1 MLLLAFALGNG
12 AVGWLER
19 LRLLARY
26 QRGFEIVRVIAMIL
40 TGLYLFNVYFF
51 VVPELAG

>member
-40 TGLYLFNVYFF
+40 TGLYRFNVYFF